1 MSKILKSLFVVIAL
15 VFVQTVLAGVETNTD
30 ENGVAIHGYDP
41 VAYFAAGE
49 PTEGSAEYSTTHNGV
64 TYHFASAENK
74 AAFEENPEKYLPQ
87 YGGYC
92 AFGTAK
98 GKKFDVDPTA
108 WEVVD
113 DKLYLNLNHEVRRRW
128 SEDIPGYI
136 DKADTQ
142 WRDIKEKDPADL
154 NKS

>member
-1 MSKILKSLFVVIAL
+1 MSKISKSLFAVFAL
-15 VFVQTVLAGVETNTD
+15 VLAQSALAGVETNAD

-41 VAYFAAGE
+41 VAYFMAGE
-49 PTEGSAEYSTTHNGV
+49 PTEGSAEHSATHNGI
-64 TYHFASAENK
+64 TYHFASAENQ
-74 AAFEENPEKYLPQ
+74 AAFEENPDKYLPQ

-92 AFGTAK
+92 AFGTAM
-98 GKKFDVDPTA
+98 GRKFDVDPTA

-136 DKADTQ
+136 EKADTH
-142 WRDIKEKDPADL
+142 WSEIKDKDPAEL
-154 NKS
+154 NKI